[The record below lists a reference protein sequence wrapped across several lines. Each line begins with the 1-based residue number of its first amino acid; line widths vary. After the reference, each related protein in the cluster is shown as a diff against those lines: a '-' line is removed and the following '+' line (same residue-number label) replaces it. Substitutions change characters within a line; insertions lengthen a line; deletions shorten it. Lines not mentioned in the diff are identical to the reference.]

1 MHIET
6 VELTDFRSYESLL
19 FNPVPKLNILTGPNA
34 QGKTNLLEGL
44 ALLAVGR
51 SFRGAKPLEMTRWGA
66 KSAAVSGEIRRS
78 DVLTPASAH
87 SRTSRGWCLGIDG

>member
-6 VELTDFRSYESLL
+6 VELTDFRSYQSLL
-19 FNPVPKLNILTGPNA
+19 FNPVPSLNILTGPNA

-51 SFRGAKPLEMTRWGA
+51 SFRGAKPLEMARWGA
-66 KSAAVSGEIRRS
+66 SSAAVSGEIRRK
-78 DVLTPASAH
+78 
-87 SRTSRGWCLGIDG
+87 